1 MAGNV
6 SVFLLDR
13 HRDDFGASLD
23 EKAGKAMSAMANLHL
38 ELTTA
43 MEHVADKLREAT
55 ENGWGETMEA
65 TCLTSIEILQVCA
78 NAFAEIR
85 EASNGN

>member
-1 MAGNV
+1 
-6 SVFLLDR
+6 
-13 HRDDFGASLD
+13 
-23 EKAGKAMSAMANLHL
+23 MSAMANLHL

-43 MEHVADKLREAT
+43 MEHVADKLKEAT
-55 ENGWGETMEA
+55 ENGWGEIMEA

-85 EASNGN
+85 EASNGDQEVRQMWAS